1 MMSDQG
7 KFINTYI
14 DVMVGTIHELM
25 NSSLQL
31 KTQLKISADLLAEK
45 DKQIGD
51 ISAEKERSFD
61 AIAGE
66 KDKVIADLL
75 AEKESLIKSYE
86 SRITNSNNEKSD
98 IDSKLQSNK
107 QELDS
112 LRSQLTKIQQ
122 EVEPL
127 RSKASHADSLLQQIV
142 VMKQEIRNRDVV
154 IADKDR
160 IISEKNKEIEELKTK
175 DLEVKPKKSKTVSK
189 LFDVL
194 ETAQINNVK
203 DTLSKNKDDF

>member
-1 MMSDQG
+1 MSDQG

-25 NSSLQL
+25 NSSLQM
-31 KTQLKISADLLAEK
+31 KTQLKMSADMLAEK

-51 ISAEKERSFD
+51 IV
-61 AIAGE
+61 GE

-75 AEKESLIKSYE
+75 AEKQSIISVYE
-86 SRITNSNNEKSD
+86 SRLANNDSEKSD
-98 IDSKLQSNK
+98 TNAKLQSNK
-107 QELDS
+107 QELDN

-122 EVEPL
+122 DVEPL

-142 VMKQEIRNRDVV
+142 VMKQEIKSRDE
-154 IADKDR
+154 
-160 IISEKNKEIEELKTK
+160 IISQKNKEIEELTT
-175 DLEVKPKKSKTVSK
+175 KPKKTKTATK
-189 LFDVL
+189 LLDVL
-194 ETAQINNVK
+194 EAAHINNVK